1 MLNESHLYLKFKQ
14 MSLNKPKNAQY
25 NNFFILF
32 PFIFLNSNGCSL
44 LIKLNSS
51 SDTDHYDRFLSR
63 VNGVVVDHADDG
75 HTQVTAD
82 AERDAEPQA
91 WQDGDDVTTW
101 QPETRAV
108 HDGKLLLLHQLWA
121 ALRWQ
126 LDSLAILLPFL
137 QESGRGHRK

>member
-1 MLNESHLYLKFKQ
+1 

-51 SDTDHYDRFLSR
+51 SDTDHYDRFLSG

-82 AERDAEPQA
+82 AERDAEAQA

>member
-1 MLNESHLYLKFKQ
+1 MDLMCTLNLKKCP
-14 MSLNKPKNAQY
+14 LINPKMPKS
-25 NNFFILF
+25 NNFLILF
-32 PFIFLNSNGCSL
+32 PFIFLNCSL

-51 SDTDHYDRFLSR
+51 RDTDHYDRFLSV

-82 AERDAEPQA
+82 AEWDAEAQA

-108 HDGKLLLLHQLWA
+108 HDGKLLLLHQLRA
-121 ALRWQ
+121 ALCWQ